1 MPQQFKPEAPQQI
14 VEAFRLGL
22 DNFVRNNAPGWEKLR
37 NAGPLGLPIFTST
50 LEELAK
56 GKLNNEPV
64 GWRLLFG
71 GQAANEAVEPTVAD
85 VATTGR
91 HSHTT
96 PQVVSFSQHDQV
108 AEFFQHFEKIL
119 QMEQL
124 IIAGMGFQLAL
135 LRIPGL
141 TVDAFWLRSQTVG
154 NDIVVPIRGPANL
167 ERRQY
172 TVEEFVRTL
181 QPLVKKFLAFDNKEM
196 I

>member
-1 MPQQFKPEAPQQI
+1 MQQQFKPEAPQQI

-22 DNFVRNNAPGWEKLR
+22 DNFVRSNALDREKLR
-37 NAGPLGLPIFTST
+37 NAGPAGLPIFTLT
-50 LEELAK
+50 LEEVAQ
-56 GKLNNEPV
+56 GKLNTNPV

-71 GQAANEAVEPTVAD
+71 RPAGTETVEPTLAD
-85 VATTGR
+85 VAITGR
-91 HSHTT
+91 HTT
-96 PQVVSFSQHDQV
+96 PQVVSFSQNPQV

-119 QMEQL
+119 QAEQL
-124 IIAGMGFQLAL
+124 IVAELGFQLAL

-141 TVDAFWLRSQTVG
+141 TVDAFWLRSPAGG
-154 NDIVVPIRGPANL
+154 NDVVIPIRGPANL

-172 TVEEFVRTL
+172 TVDEFVRTL